1 MSTPAL
7 PFENVPDDH
16 PSDSL
21 PVQANADAA
30 SLKGVGGVLYA
41 LALYQGISLAGVL
54 GSPPIAALLI
64 AAMLSPII
72 WWGLMRRGARVRR
85 ALQADPPVEH
95 DIAVDPGRGTL
106 LELQPK
112 PAAERT
118 PFDPTDPTHLALA
131 RHIRT
136 CRVRDGMALG
146 AGELPPLR
154 INLDTLVGLR
164 RGLTDRVDLWRAVV
178 GFLERR
184 THPRA
189 AWLAAIAC
197 TEETRWRRAEKAL
210 TLLARRA
217 EWAETRERVLDWLVE
232 HGPRAAR
239 TAGALARVDGPSIDR
254 LLAEAGAD
262 EPYGTLVALIE
273 ARWRWGADDDA
284 LVRWRAQ
291 PALAAVLARLPLK
304 GAGVEHWVAL
314 VEGLPPGLACVACET
329 ALELSD
335 AALPAA
341 RALLDRP
348 DLQTIA
354 ADKDRARAEMLRAI
368 GAALERL
375 SRGGE
380 RRDLRRLAIWS
391 RVPGPL
397 NRSAKAAHRQL
408 KLLAGAAEA
417 AGGLALAASAEGQG
431 GLALTGEA
439 DGGRLA
445 LARQRAADGSAAQQD
460 HSGLKAKG

>member
-1 MSTPAL
+1 MPPPL

-21 PVQANADAA
+21 PVQANADAT
-30 SLKGVGGVLYA
+30 SLKGIGGVLYA
-41 LALYQGISLAGVL
+41 IGLYNGINLALMLA
-54 GSPPIAALLI
+54 SPPLAALLI
-64 AAMLSPII
+64 AAMLSPIV

-85 ALQADPPVEH
+85 ALKADPPVEY
-95 DIAVDPGRGTL
+95 DLVVDPGRGTL
-106 LELQPK
+106 LQLQPQA
-112 PAAERT
+112 AAEQT
-118 PFDPTDPTHLALA
+118 PFDPADPTHLALA

-146 AGELPPLR
+146 AGEQPPLR
-154 INLDTLVGLR
+154 INLDTLAGLR
-164 RGLTDRVDLWRAVV
+164 RGLNDRVDLWRAVV

-184 THPRA
+184 AHPRA

-217 EWAETRERVLDWLVE
+217 EWAETRERALDWLVA

-239 TAGALARVDGPSIDR
+239 TAGALARIDGPLIDR
-254 LLAEAGAD
+254 LLAEAGSD
-262 EPYGTLVALIE
+262 EPHETLVALIE
-273 ARWRWGADDDA
+273 ARWRWGADDTA
-284 LVRWRAQ
+284 LARWRAQ
-291 PALAAVLARLPLK
+291 PALAALLARLPLK
-304 GAGVEHWVAL
+304 GAGVAHWRAL
-314 VEGLPPGLACVACET
+314 IETVDPGLACVACET
-329 ALELSD
+329 ALELPD

-348 DLQTIA
+348 DLQAIA
-354 ADKDRARAEMLRAI
+354 ADKDRGRAEMLRALGTAI
-368 GAALERL
+368 ERL
-375 SRGGE
+375 SRAGE
-380 RRDLRRLAIWS
+380 REDLRRLAIWGQ
-391 RVPGPL
+391 VPGPL

-408 KLLAGAAEA
+408 KLTAGAAEA
-417 AGGLALAASAEGQG
+417 AGGLALAGSAEGQG
-431 GLALTGEA
+431 GLALAGEA

-445 LARQRAADGSAAQQD
+445 LARQRAADGSAAPT